1 MTPRG
6 EKGRRYVRESDMC
19 VRQCVCCLVVV
30 AGIGGVASG
39 NVDVQAATPLH

>member
-1 MTPRG
+1 
-6 EKGRRYVRESDMC
+6 MC
-19 VRQCVCCLVVV
+19 TSVCMLFGGGV